1 MAQKG
6 RKRFKNV
13 EKTVKKLT
21 RCQHHGKPVYEHESC
36 IDFSSTHGSTENK
49 NCKNCKYSF

>member
-13 EKTVKKLT
+13 EQKAKKLT
-21 RCQHHGKPVYEHESC
+21 RCHHHSKPVFEHESC
-36 IDFSSTHGSTENK
+36 SNFSSKHGTTENK
-49 NCKNCKYSF
+49 NCGNCKYSF